1 MLGISLADWLVII
14 GYLVGIAVIGTWT
27 VKRVKS
33 TANFFISDRKF
44 GKIMMMFFSFGAGTH
59 SDQAVSVAAKTYRSG
74 VSGIWYQWLWL
85 FATPFF
91 WLLAPLFRRMRAVT
105 TGDYFY
111 ARYGTGVGVLYSV
124 VVALQFTVAIGMM
137 LKGSAAMVTAVSGG
151 VITEAM
157 AIWGMTVVFLLYGV
171 AGGLAAAIITNFI
184 QGILTIGLSFMI
196 LPFAMKAVGGMA
208 GLRETITDS
217 NMFEIVAPGEITAF
231 YIAIIALNALISWVS
246 QPHSMGMSAAGRT
259 EMEGRVG
266 VMCGMFIKRICTN
279 AWVLTG
285 LCAVGMYMGRENI
298 NVDEVYGLMAYEL
311 LPTIAP
317 GLIGLFIASM
327 LAAVMSSCDTQM
339 VSAAG
344 LFTEN
349 VYKPVLAPG
358 KSEKHYMLVG
368 RLSCVVIVLISI
380 MCAFAFENVVQ
391 ALEIFWKISPMMG
404 IPFFVGLFW
413 RRATRAS
420 AWASTIAGYL
430 MLLFTMKVV
439 ILGRTLWDFNAHFAD
454 RLPEFMLYN
463 SRLALHWQM
472 IFYLT
477 TGFVI
482 AIVVS
487 LFTRPEPKEKLDKFY
502 MCLRTPV
509 RPGEPEV
516 EPFTLPEGV
525 EPAPRRVLID
535 HPDFEIPRPSLVS
548 IVGFLAGW
556 AGVGALILVFYLIM
570 QS

>member
-1 MLGISLADWLVII
+1 MLGIQLTDWVVIVV
-14 GYLVGIAVIGTWT
+14 YLVGMALIGAWT
-27 VKRVKS
+27 VKRVTS
-33 TANFFISDRKF
+33 SASFFISDRKF

-59 SDQAVSVAAKTYRSG
+59 SDQAVSVAAKTYRAG
-74 VSGIWYQWLWL
+74 VSGIWYQWLWM
-85 FATPFF
+85 FVTPFF

-111 ARYGTGVGVLYSV
+111 ARYGTGVGVLYSI

-151 VITEAM
+151 AITEAM

-196 LPFAMKAVGGMA
+196 LPFAMKTVGGMA
-208 GLRETITDS
+208 GMRETITDS
-217 NMFEIVAPGEITAF
+217 TMFEIVAPGEITAF
-231 YIAIIALNALISWVS
+231 YIAIISLNALISWVS
-246 QPHSMGMSAAGRT
+246 QPHSMGMSAAGQT

-266 VMCGMFIKRICTN
+266 VMCGMFIKRICTI

-285 LCAVGMYMGRENI
+285 LCAVAMYMGRENV

-311 LPTIAP
+311 LPKIGP

-358 KSEKHYMLVG
+358 KSEKHYMFVG
-368 RLSCVVIVLISI
+368 RVSCAVIVFISI
-380 MCAFAFENVVQ
+380 LCAFAFRDVVQ
-391 ALEIFWKISPMMG
+391 ALEIFWKISPMLG
-404 IPFFVGLFW
+404 IPFFLGLFW
-413 RRATRAS
+413 RRATRAG
-420 AWASTIAGYL
+420 AWASTLVGYFT
-430 MLLFTMKVV
+430 LLFTMKIQMFGAV
-439 ILGRTLWDFNAHFAD
+439 LWDFNGHFAD
-454 RLPEFMLYN
+454 KLPDFMLYN
-463 SRLALHWQM
+463 GNLALHWQM
-472 IFYLT
+472 IFYLST
-477 TGFVI
+477 AIIAGIVI
-482 AIVVS
+482 S
-487 LFTRPEPKEKLDKFY
+487 LFTKPESKEKLDKFY
-502 MCLRTPV
+502 TCLRTPV
-509 RPGEPEV
+509 KPGEPEV
-516 EPFTLPEGV
+516 EPFTLPDGT
-525 EPAPRRVLID
+525 EPAPRNVLIK

-548 IVGFLAGW
+548 IVGFFAGW
-556 AGVGALILVFYLIM
+556 AGVGALIWIFFMIM
-570 QS
+570 HG